1 MKNFFKR
8 LWQINTARPRE
19 VKFDVPDTA
28 IREITRDELYEL
40 YKSGLITELHIEP
53 LLRGEEI
60 STVSTDMYS

>member
-40 YKSGLITELHIEP
+40 YKTGIITKQELEA

-60 STVSTDMYS
+60 STDV